1 MVHAYNCTRHE
12 STGVSPYF
20 LIFGRPPRLP
30 IDLAFGIN
38 KESKQ
43 PVETYLKNLHDRLTH
58 AYQLAT
64 EASRNAQVHQK
75 EGYEIKVRGAIIQ
88 KGDGVLVKQVYFDGK
103 HKLTD
108 TWEKVQYVVVDQA
121 NSAIPVFTVTREDG
135 EGRTRILHRSLLL
148 PVGFISEQEIPLE
161 KPKPVPRREQDN

>member
-1 MVHAYNCTRHE
+1 
-12 STGVSPYF
+12 
-20 LIFGRPPRLP
+20 
-30 IDLAFGIN
+30 LAFGIN

-43 PVETYLKNLHDRLTH
+43 PVESYRKNLRDRLTH

-75 EGYEIKVRGAIIQ
+75 EGYEIKVRGATIQ
-88 KGDGVLVKQVYFDGK
+88 KGDTVIVKQVYFDGK

-108 TWEKVQYVVVDQA
+108 TKEKVQYVVVDQA
-121 NSAIPVFTVTREDG
+121 NSVIPVFTVTREDG
-135 EGRTRILHRSLLL
+135 EGRTRILQRNLLL

-161 KPKPVPRREQDN
+161 NQNQFQDREQDKGSQ